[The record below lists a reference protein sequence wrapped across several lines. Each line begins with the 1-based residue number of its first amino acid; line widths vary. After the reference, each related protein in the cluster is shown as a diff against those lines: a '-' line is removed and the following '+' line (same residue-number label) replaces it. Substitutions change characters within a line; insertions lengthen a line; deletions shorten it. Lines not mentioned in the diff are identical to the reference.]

1 MKESPIRKKRVY
13 HMIVEQI
20 KKCIKRGEV
29 VPGEKMP
36 SERTLA
42 AKLSVSRTSVK
53 EAFSVLESSGIVEIK
68 QGSGVYLLENTIE
81 DIMNKLRALIRGQS
95 ANMVELM
102 ELRQAVEV
110 DIAYYAAHRRNQQ
123 DIVGLEQFYL
133 QLEQAVLANS
143 LAAEEDLA
151 FHMYIAR
158 IARNQLLAQVMN
170 MVSDQ
175 VLIGLE
181 DSRARSLDIPGQ
193 SEQILQEHRAIFQSI
208 QEGEPS
214 SASAAMRE
222 HLKNV
227 KQRYL

>member
-20 KKCIKRGEV
+20 KECIKRGEV
-29 VPGEKMP
+29 VPGGKLP

-110 DIAYYAAHRRNQQ
+110 DIAFYAAHRRNQQ
-123 DIVGLEQFYL
+123 DIVGLEQSYL
-133 QLEQAVLANS
+133 QLEQAVVANS

-158 IARNQLLAQVMN
+158 IARNQLLAQVMT

-193 SEQILQEHRAIFQSI
+193 SEQILQEHKAIYQSI
-208 QEGEPS
+208 QEGEPN

-222 HLKNV
+222 HLENV

>member
-20 KKCIKRGEV
+20 KECIKRGEV

-193 SEQILQEHRAIFQSI
+193 SEQILQEHRAIFKSI